1 MSMDQHE
8 SHVRQTLIDGLNRQ
22 DEDAVGRVFAIYS
35 QRLARLAAGKID
47 RRLDRRFDGEDV
59 VQSVFRTF
67 LRRHE
72 LGKYEIDTD
81 RQLWNLLVTI
91 TIFKTRS
98 YARRH
103 KADKRDVAVEQELPD
118 HFSFLADDPQ
128 PKDAIALWEEV
139 HLVLAGLPEKA
150 GLILAARLE
159 GNSKSDIAENLGISR
174 QTVHRICSL
183 LDERLRKR
191 FESI

>member
-1 MSMDQHE
+1 MDQHE
-8 SHVRQTLIDGLNRQ
+8 SHLRQTLIDGLNRQ

-35 QRLARLAAGKID
+35 QRLARLAAGKIEPQ
-47 RRLDRRFDGEDV
+47 LDRRFDGEDV

-67 LRRHE
+67 FRRHE
-72 LGKYEIDTD
+72 QGSFDIQTD

-103 KADKRDVAVEQELPD
+103 KADKRDVAAEQELPE
-118 HFSFLADDPQ
+118 HFSFLAQAPQ
-128 PKDAIALWEEV
+128 PEDAIALWEEV
-139 HLVLAGLPEKA
+139 DLVLEGLPQKA

-159 GNSKSDIAENLGISR
+159 GKNKSEIAENLAISR
-174 QTVHRICSL
+174 QTVHRICTL
-183 LDERLRKR
+183 LDERLRER
-191 FESI
+191 FDVI

>member
-1 MSMDQHE
+1 MDEHE
-8 SHVRQTLIDGLNRQ
+8 SQLRQTLIDGLNRQ
-22 DEDAVGRVFAIYS
+22 DENAVGRVFTTYS

-47 RRLDRRFDGEDV
+47 PQLDRRFDGEDV

-67 LRRHE
+67 FRRHE
-72 LGKYEIDTD
+72 EGNFEIETD

-103 KADKRDVAVEQELPD
+103 KADKRNVTAEQELPD
-118 HFSFLADDPQ
+118 HFSFLAEAPQ
-128 PKDAIALWEEV
+128 PEDAIALWEEV
-139 HLVLAGLPEKA
+139 NLVLEGLPPKA

-159 GNSKSDIAENLGISR
+159 GQSKSKIADGLSISR
-174 QTVHRICSL
+174 QTVHRICTL
-183 LDERLRKR
+183 LDQRLRER
-191 FESI
+191 FDLI